1 MKDILIVITGYYP
14 YGKGEEF
21 FETEIKYLSKSFD
34 RIYIIPSTRDFQMMM
49 RSHPGNVEIKR
60 PESKRIDLIF
70 SPKYIFNEVFQKELS
85 IIKNEYKMKLNG
97 GMFISM
103 LATMYAAD
111 RIYKIIAGLLESVKS
126 ESNIYLYS
134 YWMNHGALAIS
145 GYKSKNKHV
154 KAFCRA
160 HGADLYAERN
170 INNYL
175 PFRNYM
181 LENLDNVYLISHH
194 GKKYLSN
201 KFKNIDKDKLV
212 VSRLGV
218 CNPCRQEISSRD
230 NILQLASCSFVIKL
244 KRINLIIEALSEIND
259 IEIKWT
265 HIGDGELRPEV
276 ERLARERLAGKSN
289 IAYEFKGYMPNEK
302 VFEYYDHNKI
312 DVFINVSQSE
322 GLPVSMME
330 AFSFAIPIIATD
342 VGGVSEIVNENNG
355 MLLSADPSVD
365 EIRAAITRFKLIS
378 AEERQS
384 YRANAYKTWEKS
396 YHAERNYREFIKMIK
411 HEGVD
416 EGNHF
421 CKNMTI

>member
-160 HGADLYAERN
+160 HGADSVSYTHLDVYKRQALRHAQQKDTAAVVLGCQAESILKIRENYPRVKLPLYTIGLVCAGQNSGYMIDDLIEQSKCGKGESVTR
-170 INNYL
+170 
-175 PFRNYM
+175 FR
-181 LENLDNVYLISHH
+181 
-194 GKKYLSN
+194 
-201 KFKNIDKDKLV
+201 FKDKSLGKWPGNVGVYTDRRIYKLNKQRRLDLKSIYESYRCILCYDQMNICSDLV
-212 VSRLGV
+212 AVSYTHLAAHAQGLGTCWVAWFDEDKVRAVCRIPSAYKVVAMTPLGV
-218 CNPCRQEISSRD
+218 GAQEPAARPRK
-230 NILQLASCSFVIKL
+230 KL
-244 KRINLIIEALSEIND
+244 EEI
-259 IEIKWT
+259 
-265 HIGDGELRPEV
+265 
-276 ERLARERLAGKSN
+276 A
-289 IAYEFKGYMPNEK
+289 FKE
-302 VFEYYDHNKI
+302 EW
-312 DVFINVSQSE
+312 
-322 GLPVSMME
+322 GLP
-330 AFSFAIPIIATD
+330 
-342 VGGVSEIVNENNG
+342 
-355 MLLSADPSVD
+355 L
-365 EIRAAITRFKLIS
+365 
-378 AEERQS
+378 
-384 YRANAYKTWEKS
+384 Y
-396 YHAERNYREFIKMIK
+396 
-411 HEGVD
+411 
-416 EGNHF
+416 
-421 CKNMTI
+421 